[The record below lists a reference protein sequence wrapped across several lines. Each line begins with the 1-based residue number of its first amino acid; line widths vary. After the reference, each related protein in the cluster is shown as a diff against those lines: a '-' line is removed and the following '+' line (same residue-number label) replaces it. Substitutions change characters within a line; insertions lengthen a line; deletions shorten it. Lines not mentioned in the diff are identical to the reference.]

1 MVATA
6 LDHLLPEHLTT
17 EDKQAITDILDAA
30 HEWRAGRMDWTA
42 AASIGAVPV
51 NGRLSE
57 GYARFL
63 AVRLT
68 PASDPRRADL
78 LALIDKLVDMS
89 GMVRTTQGT
98 FTRGELGESDA
109 AVHAH
114 RRREAA

>member
-6 LDHLLPEHLTT
+6 LDHLLPDHLTDD
-17 EDKQAITDILDAA
+17 DKAAIADILDAA

-42 AASIGAVPV
+42 AASIGAIPV

-78 LALIDKLVDMS
+78 LALIDKLIDAT
-89 GMVRTTQGT
+89 GIVRTTQGT
-98 FTRGELGESDA
+98 YTRIELGQSDA

-114 RRREAA
+114 RRRENA